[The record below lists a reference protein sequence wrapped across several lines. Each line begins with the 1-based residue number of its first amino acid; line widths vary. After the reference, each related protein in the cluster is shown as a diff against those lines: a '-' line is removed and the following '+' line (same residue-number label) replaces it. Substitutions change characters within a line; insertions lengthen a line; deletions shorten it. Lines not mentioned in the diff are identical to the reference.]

1 MATLKT
7 TALTGGKNLFLY
19 FFLLLFVLIFA
30 FPFYYVFVLATL
42 KNTELFTTPPAVFF
56 STNFVENF
64 QELLG
69 KLNYLRNYFNSV
81 SIAGLATAGTIF
93 FCTMGGFAFA
103 KYNFR
108 GKTALFSLMIAT
120 LAIPPFLNIIPF
132 FKMMVFFRWYNTWLP
147 LIVPG
152 VANAFGIFLMSQ
164 FIRGTISDDLMDA
177 CRIDG
182 LNEFGTLWH
191 IVFPM
196 SRAGISVLGIVTF
209 IGSWNNFLGAL
220 ILLPD
225 IDRTT
230 IPVALSTLS
239 GRQQGNFGGL
249 FVGTALA
256 LLPLIIVF
264 ILFSKRIIADI
275 SAGSVK
281 G

>member
-69 KLNYLRNYFNSV
+69 KLNYWRNYFNSV

-132 FKMMVFFRWYNTWLP
+132 FKMMVLFRWYNTWLP

-196 SRAGISVLGIVTF
+196 SRAAF
-209 IGSWNNFLGAL
+209 RCWAL
-220 ILLPD
+220 
-225 IDRTT
+225 
-230 IPVALSTLS
+230 
-239 GRQQGNFGGL
+239 
-249 FVGTALA
+249 
-256 LLPLIIVF
+256 
-264 ILFSKRIIADI
+264 
-275 SAGSVK
+275 
-281 G
+281 